1 MSMSLIIMAVLY
13 ILAGIN
19 HFVMPRF
26 YMRIMPRYIPFH
38 RFMVIASG
46 IAEIVLGALLLMPE
60 YRSLAA
66 WGVIALLVAIFPA
79 NIHHLT
85 SRKPGVGP
93 PAWLL
98 WLRLP
103 MQGVLIW
110 WAYSYV

>member
-1 MSMSLIIMAVLY
+1 MVMGVFY

-19 HFVMPRF
+19 HFVVPRF
-26 YMRIMPRYIPFH
+26 YMRMMPLYVPFH
-38 RFMVIASG
+38 RFMVIVSG
-46 IAEIVLGALLLMPE
+46 IVEIALGALLFLPE

-66 WGVIALLVAIFPA
+66 WGVIALLVLIFPA

-85 SRKPGVGP
+85 SRKPGVGA

>member
-60 YRSLAA
+60 YRYTEKQGL
-66 WGVIALLVAIFPA
+66 
-79 NIHHLT
+79 
-85 SRKPGVGP
+85 KPET
-93 PAWLL
+93 L
-98 WLRLP
+98 
-103 MQGVLIW
+103 
-110 WAYSYV
+110 YD